1 MRQILPKLIALAGI
15 FALLAV
21 MLSYI
26 TSLVQGR
33 EHYRDQ
39 AVQSIVQGTA
49 GPQMLLGP
57 LLTQSCTETW
67 NSKEEGNAVAYKD
80 DFVHVSAPASLT
92 VDNAQIQIT
101 PLHRGI
107 FTANTFSVTARLR
120 ADWRAPPAPP
130 ESSRLRGVVK
140 CEAPRITLAV
150 GDARGIRS
158 ARIQLNNQTLTVMP
172 GTGLTRFAN
181 GLQAELPPELLK
193 ATQGGL
199 HGDIQIELIGTDALS
214 LVPLAESNEVA
225 LSGNWQ
231 HPAFGGRFLP
241 NERNVGAKG
250 FAARWTV
257 SSLASTAFDKLAA
270 GGKFCGSKGEDGYGE
285 RDTAIAATAAAT
297 VATAEGAA
305 DAAAASPVAQATH
318 ASSAGNKTAMLG
330 VKNQSGDCIDAFHV
344 RFIDPVNAYSLA
356 DRATKYGLL
365 FVVLT
370 FVAVGMF
377 EVLKQLRVHPV
388 QYLLVGSALSS
399 FFLLLLSLSEH
410 VRFGT
415 AYAIAAAACVLLL
428 TYYASHMLRGFKR
441 GVPFGA
447 GIALLY
453 GLLYV
458 LLQLEQT
465 ALLAGSIALF
475 VVLALVMVIT
485 RKIDWYAQLGGDALF
500 KRRGNPP
507 DAPDAAPPAALDP
520 KPAANPLWNDE

>member
-1 MRQILPKLIALAGI
+1 MRQILPKFIALAAI
-15 FALLAV
+15 FGLLVV

-57 LLTQSCTETW
+57 LLAQSCTETW
-67 NSKEEGNAVAYKD
+67 TSKEEGNAVAHKQ
-80 DFVHVSAPASLT
+80 DFVHITAPANLT
-92 VDNAQIQIT
+92 VDNAQVQIT

-107 FTANTFSVTARLR
+107 FTANTFSLTATVR
-120 ADWRAPPAPP
+120 AEWRAPLAPP
-130 ESSRLRGVVK
+130 ESSYAHGVVK
-140 CEAPRITLAV
+140 CAAPRITLAV

-158 ARIQLNNQTLTVMP
+158 ARIQLNKQALAVMP
-172 GTGLTRFAN
+172 GTGLMHFVN
-181 GLQAELPPELLK
+181 GLQAELPPELLT
-193 ATQGGL
+193 AAQGGL
-199 HGDIQIELIGTDALS
+199 HGDIQIELIGTDALA

-241 NERNVGAKG
+241 NDRNVGTKG
-250 FAARWTV
+250 FAARWAV
-257 SSLASTAFDKLAA
+257 SSLASTAFDTLAA
-270 GGKFCGSKGEDGYGE
+270 GGKFCGSTGEDSYSE
-285 RDTAIAATAAAT
+285 RDTASAAATAEA
-297 VATAEGAA
+297 VVDATAAG
-305 DAAAASPVAQATH
+305 PVAQTAQITQI
-318 ASSAGNKTAMLG
+318 SKAGNKTAILRANSQG
-330 VKNQSGDCIDAFHV
+330 GGCIDAFHV
-344 RFIDPVNAYSLA
+344 RFIDPVNTYSLA

-410 VRFGT
+410 LRFGV

-428 TYYASHMLRGFKR
+428 TYYASHMLRGLAR

-475 VVLALVMVIT
+475 AVLALVMVIT

-500 KRRGNPP
+500 KRRHSTPS
-507 DAPDAAPPAALDP
+507 DAPDLATPAAPEP
-520 KPAANPLWNDE
+520 KPDPTALWNDE